1 MRSILSTSSNPYF
14 NLAMED
20 YFLRNSSEEHFF
32 IYINEPCIVVG
43 KHQNLLSEINLQYV
57 LNNNIKLAR
66 RISGGGT
73 VYHDRNNLN
82 FSFIHN
88 CPNPDK
94 INFAK
99 FTFPVLEALKEMD
112 LDVEFSDRHDL
123 LIANKKI
130 SGNAMHI
137 FKSRVL
143 SHGTLLFNSDLNQL
157 SAALRNNP
165 QKYID
170 KSIKSV
176 RSKVTNIA
184 DYLSHPLSITIFT
197 QNIFDNIINK
207 HVDSS
212 VKPLN
217 NKEVAAIKQISKEKY
232 ATWDWIFG
240 YSPKYLFRNSFQISD
255 LTVKFELNVEKGIIR
270 NVNTNI
276 DPAANSVFRQAFEAL
291 VNVKHDFQVINELLE
306 ANSLIK
312 LDPTFNISDFC
323 HLLF

>member
-1 MRSILSTSSNPYF
+1 MRSILSTSSDPYF

-20 YFLRNSSEEHFF
+20 YFLKNSSDEHFF
-32 IYINEPCIVVG
+32 IYRNEPCIVVG
-43 KHQNLLSEINLQYV
+43 KHQNLLSEINLKYI

-73 VYHDRNNLN
+73 VYHDLNNLN

-99 FTFPVLEALKEMD
+99 FTLPVLEALKEMD

-176 RSKVTNIA
+176 RSKVTNIS
-184 DYLSHPLSITIFT
+184 DYLIHPILITSFT
-197 QNIFDNIINK
+197 QNVFDNINNK
-207 HVDSS
+207 QADSS
-212 VKPLN
+212 TIPLN
-217 NKEVAAIKQISKEKY
+217 NHEVDAIQQISNEKY
-232 ATWDWIFG
+232 RTWEWIYG
-240 YSPKYLFRNSFQISD
+240 YSPKYLFQNNFQLSD
-255 LTVKFELNVEKGIIR
+255 RTVKFELNVEKGIIR
-270 NVNTNI
+270 NVNSNL
-276 DPAANSVFRQAFEAL
+276 DHAAHPVYCYVLEEL
-291 VNVKHDFQVINELLE
+291 VNKRHDFQTINEFLE

-312 LDPTFNISDFC
+312 LDPTINITEFC
-323 HLLF
+323 DLLF

>member
-1 MRSILSTSSNPYF
+1 MRSLLSASSNPYF

-20 YFLRNSSEEHFF
+20 YFLKNSSEEHFF
-32 IYINEPCIVVG
+32 IYINEPSIVVG
-43 KHQNLLSEINLQYV
+43 KHQNILSEINLQYV

-73 VYHDRNNLN
+73 VYHDFNNLN

-94 INFAK
+94 INFIK
-99 FTFPVLEALKEMD
+99 FTLPVLEALKEMD

-123 LIANKKI
+123 LLANKKI

-157 SAALRNNP
+157 SDALRNNP

-184 DYLSHPLSITIFT
+184 DYLGHPLPITDFT
-197 QNIFDNIINK
+197 QNIFNNIIK
-207 HVDSS
+207 KQVDSS
-212 VKPLN
+212 IRPLN
-217 NKEVAAIKQISKEKY
+217 NQEIDAICHISKEKY
-232 ATWDWIFG
+232 ETWDWIFG
-240 YSPKYLFRNSFQISD
+240 YSPKYLFQNSFKISD
-255 LTVKFELNVEKGIIR
+255 RGVKIELSVEKGIIR

-276 DPAANSVFRQAFEAL
+276 DPAENPVYRHAIQEL
-291 VNVKHDFQVINELLE
+291 VNLKHDFKTINQLLE
-306 ANSLIK
+306 ADIVIK
-312 LDPTFNISDFC
+312 SDPTFNITEFC